1 MKLIK
6 RLVAAFALTA
16 AVGSANAGIPVIDVA
31 ALAQAVQQVLAWG
44 QQYEQMVQQIQQME
58 QQYAQLQ
65 TTYNSMTGSRGLGT
79 ILNGSLDQAARR
91 YLPAEASDVAHLAS
105 GVVSGYGS
113 LQSTIAG
120 FKSSVSSMPSTTF
133 GTGTNAANALVAKI
147 NSLATQKA
155 LGESAYT
162 SAAQRTADL
171 ENMIATIGGADDP
184 KAIAEMQA
192 RIGAQQALVSNE
204 NAKLQSMAYM
214 QQFEQQQNEQRA
226 NETVG
231 KWGKDTLPPVTF

>member
-1 MKLIK
+1 
-6 RLVAAFALTA
+6 
-16 AVGSANAGIPVIDVA
+16 
-31 ALAQAVQQVLAWG
+31 
-44 QQYEQMVQQIQQME
+44 
-58 QQYAQLQ
+58 
-65 TTYNSMTGSRGLGT
+65 
-79 ILNGSLDQAARR
+79 
-91 YLPAEASDVAHLAS
+91 
-105 GVVSGYGS
+105 
-113 LQSTIAG
+113 
-120 FKSSVSSMPSTTF
+120 MPSTTF

-162 SAAQRTADL
+162 SAAQRTTDL
-171 ENMIATIGGADDP
+171 ENMIATIGVADDP

-192 RIGAQQALVSNE
+192 RVGAQQALVANE

-231 KWGKDTLPPVTF
+231 KWGKDSFPAVTF